1 MFGEIEWIKKHNCF
15 AQCSLL
21 HTAYWDH
28 NTMPR
33 LELTCERQRPLRCT
47 FTSGIEFIALVAED
61 YFWFSSFVLV
71 FALWK
76 TNAARIH
83 PQSVCVVIGLVSYTF
98 TVVQSAQRVQGC
110 HQIEND
116 NAAHI
121 TGWLFTISA
130 SDHVICGAAFGLRY
144 RKMLDK
150 LAHAHTNT

>member
-1 MFGEIEWIKKHNCF
+1 MLNVHYYIQRTETTILCLDWNWLVSVKYHYVAHSLAESNLSRWSPKTIFGF
-15 AQCSLL
+15 
-21 HTAYWDH
+21 
-28 NTMPR
+28 
-33 LELTCERQRPLRCT
+33 LR
-47 FTSGIEFIALVAED
+47 FV
-61 YFWFSSFVLV
+61 VLV

-116 NAAHI
+116 NAARI